1 MRTRKQ
7 KTKLV
12 VSLLGV
18 AGLGVFSLFAVAGNL
33 EPNAPPGPTMHTLD
47 EIYEVCSS
55 LLEPAGYVP
64 EGPLTDAGFVKFE
77 GIDGQSTDPQHLNW
91 CDLLKF
97 SEGFSA
103 SGTNVHVQDL
113 SCTKVTDKATPKL
126 MEALCTR
133 QNFPKVEVHLTTS
146 FEGVGRVTYYKYELR
161 NAKVSSFSG
170 GGSAPSDVPLTE
182 NVTLLWEELKVIYT
196 EHDPNGNPVGDVEYT
211 VVNPNPM

>member
-7 KTKLV
+7 KKKLV

-18 AGLGVFSLFAVAGNL
+18 AGLGVFSLFAVGGNL

-55 LLEPAGYVP
+55 LVEPAGYVP
-64 EGPLTDAGFVKFE
+64 EGPVPDAGFVKFE
-77 GIDGQSTDPQHLNW
+77 GIDGPSTDPQHLNW
-91 CDLLKF
+91 CDLLCF

-103 SGTNVHVQDL
+103 SETSIYIQDI
-113 SCTKVTDKATPKL
+113 SFTKVTDKATPKL

-146 FEGVGRVTYYKYELR
+146 FEGVGRVTYYKYELK
-161 NAKVSSFSG
+161 NAVPTSMAG
-170 GGSAPSDVPLTE
+170 GGTPGEGPLTE
-182 NVTLLWEELKVIYT
+182 NITLSWDELKVIYT
-196 EHDPNGNPVGDVEYT
+196 EYDASGNPLGDVEYT
-211 VVNPNPM
+211 VVNPNSM